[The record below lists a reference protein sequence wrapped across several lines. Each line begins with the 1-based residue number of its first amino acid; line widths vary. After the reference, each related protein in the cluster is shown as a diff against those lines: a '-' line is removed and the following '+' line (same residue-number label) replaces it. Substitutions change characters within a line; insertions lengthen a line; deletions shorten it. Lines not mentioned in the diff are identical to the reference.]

1 MLNIEVVF
9 KFQEKEI
16 KSINSKENDNVYEIF
31 NKNIDLKELKLK
43 EYQLYYEEKL
53 INEKT
58 VIKDLANQS
67 KKIFIKI
74 KPIINSIN
82 IRYKL
87 KNQESK
93 IALFGKDFVDKNKI
107 ISKFI
112 YERENYEL
120 TQYFEIPNYESLTK
134 NGIGEI
140 SITLT
145 NINNLTDISHMF
157 HYSDFLFSDDMPY
170 WDTKNINDMSFLFSD
185 CTNLI
190 SIPDISNWDLSNLIN
205 MSELFYNC
213 YSLISLPD
221 ISKWDTSNVI
231 EISPIPFFVN
241 DS

>member
-9 KFQEKEI
+9 KFKEKEI
-16 KSINSKENDNVYEIF
+16 KSINSKENDNIYEIF

-58 VIKDLANQS
+58 VIKDLANQN
-67 KKIFIKI
+67 KKLVLII
-74 KPIINSIN
+74 KPIINSVN

-93 IALFGKDFVDKNKI
+93 IALFGKDFVNKNKI

-112 YERENYEL
+112 YEGENYEL

-145 NINNLTDISHMF
+145 NINN
-157 HYSDFLFSDDMPY
+157 
-170 WDTKNINDMSFLFSD
+170 
-185 CTNLI
+185 
-190 SIPDISNWDLSNLIN
+190 
-205 MSELFYNC
+205 
-213 YSLISLPD
+213 
-221 ISKWDTSNVI
+221 
-231 EISPIPFFVN
+231 
-241 DS
+241 